1 MEKQVKQVKLQKS
14 NRILQ
19 FGAWMPTLLDRISK
33 AVHDGRFTKPPRG
46 PIGERCTEAR
56 LPVVISRLLADGFKS
71 WKGFSWS
78 GFCRWWSI
86 ISGII
91 SIRE

>member
-19 FGAWMPTLLDRISK
+19 FGAWMPTLLNHISK
-33 AVHDGRFTKPPRG
+33 AVHDGMFTKPPRG

-71 WKGFSWS
+71 WKGFS
-78 GFCRWWSI
+78 
-86 ISGII
+86 
-91 SIRE
+91 

>member
-19 FGAWMPTLLDRISK
+19 FGTWMPTLLDRISR

-46 PIGERCTEAR
+46 PIGERCIEAR
-56 LPVVISRLLADGFKS
+56 LIM
-71 WKGFSWS
+71 
-78 GFCRWWSI
+78 SI
-86 ISGII
+86 NGDT
-91 SIRE
+91 EN

>member
-33 AVHDGRFTKPPRG
+33 VVHDGRFTKPPRG

-71 WKGFSWS
+71 WKGFS
-78 GFCRWWSI
+78 
-86 ISGII
+86 
-91 SIRE
+91 